1 MSLVWFGWYEE
12 DGAGSGGC
20 RDCVT
25 NPPQFQTNSNVW
37 EVPKK
42 PIQKQ
47 ALETSQA
54 DPPGWE
60 LPELPSWWTHLQVL
74 ETFYSFPWMPEYH
87 IINYFKKMLRMFW
100 RASKVVFAYCV
111 EKNIFLIWQ

>member
-1 MSLVWFGWYEE
+1 MISVWFGWYAEEEE
-12 DGAGSGGC
+12 DGTGSGGG
-20 RDCVT
+20 RDCVANT
-25 NPPQFQTNSNVW
+25 PQFQTDSNVW

-54 DPPGWE
+54 DPSGWE

-74 ETFYSFPWMPEYH
+74 GTLLQFGQ
-87 IINYFKKMLRMFW
+87 
-100 RASKVVFAYCV
+100 C
-111 EKNIFLIWQ
+111 